1 MILSVQVWPN
11 TQTASS
17 ISHAFSCC
25 SKILFLPTKK
35 KLFYLFKIAEGTM
48 KLNGLQHYYS
58 VTEFSPTY
66 RLRQAC
72 DHSLSTE
79 LLNTGKKKPYSL
91 QTTLQT
97 LKRHSHKQIHTAFLQ
112 TTLLLLVK
120 ARVISSAQPVALLPW
135 SPHYLQTCVHTLP
148 TPLLLAAHLANLRAI
163 PLQSAQRRKGGG
175 KTKE

>member
-66 RLRQAC
+66 RLQQAC

-79 LLNTGKKKPYSL
+79 LLNTGKKKTLLIANHPADFKKTFSQTDSYSFPSNHAAFTSQGTGYFFCSACSITSL
-91 QTTLQT
+91 EPSLPTEL
-97 LKRHSHKQIHTAFLQ
+97 RAHTAH
-112 TTLLLLVK
+112 T
-120 ARVISSAQPVALLPW
+120 SAPCGT
-135 SPHYLQTCVHTLP
+135 SC
-148 TPLLLAAHLANLRAI
+148 
-163 PLQSAQRRKGGG
+163 QSACNTFTVSTAKKGGG